1 MVEINIHI
9 HVLINILT
17 FLDNLNGFFN
27 ELFIE
32 KLQR

>member
-17 FLDNLNGFFN
+17 FSRQLECFFN
-27 ELFIE
+27 KLFIE